1 MWTDVYDV
9 LDIKGSRLK
18 RYHSVISVYK
28 TANCQFPQAELGE
41 MDTWQEDTN
50 AWEDE
55 SDAAWEAE
63 EVLR

>member
-1 MWTDVYDV
+1 MLSLNYNF
-9 LDIKGSRLK
+9 L
-18 RYHSVISVYK
+18 
-28 TANCQFPQAELGE
+28 QAELGE
-41 MDTWQEDTN
+41 MDNWQEDTN

>member
-1 MWTDVYDV
+1 MFSDVILHFAV
-9 LDIKGSRLK
+9 L
-18 RYHSVISVYK
+18 
-28 TANCQFPQAELGE
+28 QAELGE
-41 MDTWQEDTN
+41 MDNWQEDTN

>member
-1 MWTDVYDV
+1 MGITVNDPLV
-9 LDIKGSRLK
+9 
-18 RYHSVISVYK
+18 
-28 TANCQFPQAELGE
+28 QAELGE
-41 MDTWQEDTN
+41 MDNWQEDTN